1 MRFGTE
7 CQNGGNSRNGLKR
20 FKHRHGGAGFETLEG
35 RRMLT
40 AVNPVIS
47 EIMAGNKTGIKDSFG
62 VNADWLEIANPDPR
76 QTVNLT
82 GWKLQYKNTTWNF
95 PAMSLGP
102 NEFRVIFADSLNL

>member
-1 MRFGTE
+1 MK
-7 CQNGGNSRNGLKR
+7 NSLNRRESGRSRRKILSKSYE
-20 FKHRHGGAGFETLEG
+20 KDVIHPALETLEG

-82 GWKLQYKNTTWNF
+82 GWKLQYKNTIWNF
-95 PAMSLGP
+95 PAMSL
-102 NEFRVIFADSLNL
+102 